1 VIRYSLLC
9 EAGHGF
15 ESWFRSS
22 DDYDEQRKR
31 GLVTCPAC
39 GNAQI
44 EKQIMK
50 PSVARTDKGRSKAP
64 QAPVPEGPVAEPAPV
79 TMMSPQEEFLRGK
92 LKELREHV
100 TKNADYVGDKF
111 PEVARQ
117 MHYEEVERR
126 SIYGEAKPDEVR
138 ELIDE
143 GVEVHPLPVLPE
155 DRN

>member
-1 VIRYSLLC
+1 VIRYALTC

-15 ESWFRSS
+15 ESWFRASE
-22 DDYDEQRKR
+22 DFEKQRKKN
-31 GLVTCPAC
+31 LIACPTC
-39 GNAQI
+39 NSTQV
-44 EKQIMK
+44 EKQIMR
-50 PSVARTDKGRSKAP
+50 PSVARRDKGGARKEKLPASA
-64 QAPVPEGPVAEPAPV
+64 EETSPVAV
-79 TMMSPQEEFLRGK
+79 MSPQEQELRAK

-111 PEVARQ
+111 PDLARQ

-126 SIYGEAKPDEVR
+126 SIYGEAKPDEVKS
-138 ELIDE
+138 LIEE

>member
-1 VIRYSLLC
+1 MIRYALLC
-9 EAGHGF
+9 KAGHGF

-22 DDYDEQRKR
+22 GDYDRQRKG
-31 GLVTCPAC
+31 GLVSCPAC
-39 GNAQI
+39 GSAEI

-50 PSVARTDKGRSKAP
+50 PSLTRSGKEKPRAEP
-64 QAPVPEGPVAEPAPV
+64 PAASEEKTPVA
-79 TMMSPQEEFLRGK
+79 MMSPQEQFLRTK

-111 PEVARQ
+111 PELARQ
-117 MHYEEVERR
+117 MHYDEAERR
-126 SIYGEAKPDEVR
+126 SIYGEAKPDEVK

-155 DRN
+155 ERN

>member
-22 DDYDEQRKR
+22 DDYDKQRKR
-31 GLVTCPAC
+31 GQLTCPAC

-50 PSVARTDKGRSKAP
+50 PSVARTDKGRSKAAIP
-64 QAPVPEGPVAEPAPV
+64 AAPDPAPV
-79 TMMSPQEEFLRGK
+79 TMMSPQEEFLRSK

-126 SIYGEAKPDEVR
+126 SIYGEAKPDEVK

>member
-1 VIRYSLLC
+1 MIRYSLLC

-15 ESWFRSS
+15 ESWFRAS
-22 DDYDEQRKR
+22 DDYDKQRKR

-39 GNAQI
+39 GSAEI

-50 PSVARTDKGRSKAP
+50 PSVARTDKGKTRNP
-64 QAPVPEGPVAEPAPV
+64 QPVRPGGESAPV

-100 TKNADYVGDKF
+100 TKNADYVGEKF

-126 SIYGEAKPDEVR
+126 SIYGEAKPDEVK

-143 GVEVHPLPVLPE
+143 GVEVHPLPMLPE

>member
-1 VIRYSLLC
+1 VIRYALTC
-9 EAGHGF
+9 EVGHGF

-22 DDYDEQRKR
+22 EDFEKQRKR
-31 GLVTCPAC
+31 NLIACPSC
-39 GNAQI
+39 NSTQV
-44 EKQIMK
+44 EKQIMR
-50 PSVARTDKGRSKAP
+50 PSLARTDKGGAP
-64 QAPVPEGPVAEPAPV
+64 KPPAAADEQAPVAV
-79 TMMSPQEEFLRGK
+79 MSPQEQMLRTK

-111 PEVARQ
+111 PELARQ

-126 SIYGEAKPDEVR
+126 SIYGEAKPDEVKSLV
-138 ELIDE
+138 EE

>member
-1 VIRYSLLC
+1 MIRYALVC

-22 DDYDEQRKR
+22 GEYDKQLKR
-31 GLVTCPAC
+31 ALVACPAC
-39 GNAQI
+39 GSTAI

-50 PSVARTDKGRSKAP
+50 PSLARSGKGRPRAEPLAAP
-64 QAPVPEGPVAEPAPV
+64 EDKTPVA
-79 TMMSPQEEFLRGK
+79 MMSPQEEFLRTK
-92 LKELREHV
+92 LKELRAHV

-111 PEVARQ
+111 PELARQ
-117 MHYEEVERR
+117 MHYEEAERR
-126 SIYGEAKPDEVR
+126 SIYGEAKPDEVK

-155 DRN
+155 ERN